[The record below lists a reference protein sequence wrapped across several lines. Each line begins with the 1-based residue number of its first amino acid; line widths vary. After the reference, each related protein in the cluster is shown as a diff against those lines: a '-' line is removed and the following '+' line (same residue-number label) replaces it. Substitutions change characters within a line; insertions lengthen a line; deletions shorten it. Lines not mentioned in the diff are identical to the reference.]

1 MNLVRLILAAG
12 AAVLLVACGGGAGST
27 RSSTGSAPGSAASG
41 SASTQPGS
49 AAVAQPVPPGG
60 VVPPTSD
67 QVLAEGPR
75 VQRSA
80 KLGMQVKHGGFDT
93 SLDQMFQ
100 LVQSNG
106 GFVSGSTADTDTGHL
121 RNGVITFQ
129 VPEAKFQDSIDGL
142 RRLGTV
148 QHLNIGGNDVTFQ
161 YIDLQARLK
170 NAQAQRDAMLALLA
184 QAKTTAEIIQIQN
197 QLGTIQG
204 QVEQLQGQINYLDH
218 STQFSTISV
227 TVSEAPVTAPA
238 GDEWG
243 FKTAVGAS
251 LHQFVATIDS
261 IIVGL
266 GAAGPFLLIALLGG
280 FFLWRF
286 RPRAARVT
294 S

>member
-12 AAVLLVACGGGAGST
+12 AAILLVGCGSGVGSSASSPGGGTRSAAAGSAT
-27 RSSTGSAPGSAASG
+27 A
-41 SASTQPGS
+41 QPGS
-49 AAVAQPVPPGG
+49 PAVAQPVPPVGT
-60 VVPPTSD
+60 VPTAD
-67 QVLAEGPR
+67 QVLAEGPG
-75 VQRSA
+75 VQRNA

-100 LVQSNG
+100 LVQANG

-129 VPEAKFQDSIDGL
+129 VPETKFQDSIDGL
-142 RRLGTV
+142 RKLGTV

-227 TVSEAPVTAPA
+227 TVSEAPPAAAA
-238 GDEWG
+238 GDDWG
-243 FKTAVGAS
+243 FKTAVGSS

-261 IIVGL
+261 IIVAL

-286 RPRAARVT
+286 RPRQARAT